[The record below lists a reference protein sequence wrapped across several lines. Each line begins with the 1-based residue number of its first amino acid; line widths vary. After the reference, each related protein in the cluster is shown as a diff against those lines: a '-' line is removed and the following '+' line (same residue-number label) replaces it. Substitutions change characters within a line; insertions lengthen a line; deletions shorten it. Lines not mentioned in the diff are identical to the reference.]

1 MALCNCD
8 GLECAVR
15 KSIEFDSIWRLSR
28 SAVQLTSPL
37 NPSKN
42 LLATC
47 CDRTI
52 EQQRTCPIA
61 SAKRTAT
68 SKIIGGLQP
77 AKK

>member
-1 MALCNCD
+1 MVLFCQA
-8 GLECAVR
+8 
-15 KSIEFDSIWRLSR
+15 
-28 SAVQLTSPL
+28 QLRSPL

-42 LLATC
+42 LQAIW

-52 EQQRTCPIA
+52 EQQRTFSIA

-68 SKIIGGLQP
+68 SKIIGGLQQ